1 MARKKKKKAGSA
13 PAAEIAPAPRPAPPA
28 RKGSP
33 LVTVLTV
40 LLILVGIAD
49 LFLWGLAGYY
59 LLQST
64 RSQPSGGDVQSVP
77 AGGTTA
83 QSPSAG
89 GTAPQSAPAAAG
101 TSPQSTP
108 AGGAASPAPPTP
120 GGGDDAAARE
130 ALEAYIQSVSTIVTL
145 EDQVQASFGSVSG
158 TNFTDDP
165 TMYTEITEN
174 TVPLCQQLNEAVLA
188 INPSDPEIAQ
198 AHEIYRD
205 YVTSYLNA
213 LTMLSSALS
222 NQDVDQ
228 VTRANEMINATNDLA
243 NDFQQAL
250 QTLASQRG
258 VTLNN

>member
-1 MARKKKKKAGSA
+1 MARKKKKKTDSA
-13 PAAEIAPAPRPAPPA
+13 PAVETAPAERPAPPA

-59 LLQST
+59 LLQGPQT
-64 RSQPSGGDVQSVP
+64 PSGGGTVQSAP
-77 AGGTTA
+77 AGGT
-83 QSPSAG
+83 SA
-89 GTAPQSAPAAAG
+89 QSAPAGA
-101 TSPQSTP
+101 SPQSTP
-108 AGGAASPAPPTP
+108 PGGAASPAPPTP
-120 GGGDDAAARE
+120 GGGDDAAGRE

-188 INPSDPEIAQ
+188 INPSDPEIARPMKSTGIMSQ
-198 AHEIYRD
+198 AI
-205 YVTSYLNA
+205 
-213 LTMLSSALS
+213 LTP
-222 NQDVDQ
+222 
-228 VTRANEMINATNDLA
+228 
-243 NDFQQAL
+243 
-250 QTLASQRG
+250 
-258 VTLNN
+258 